1 MGIPLRS
8 ASTMSLPEGTSCE
21 GGLLDHPSEPGLSP
35 QIGLCPHTGPPSS
48 DWISPLVWAFPIRLG
63 PACILGLSPQI
74 GPPPSHWVLHL
85 RMEPPFI
92 PGPLPHAG
100 PLTPDW
106 TFLVCLNLTF
116 TLDLPPQTGCPPSAG
131 PPLSDCTV

>member
-21 GGLLDHPSEPGLSP
+21 GGLLGHPSEPGLSP
-35 QIGLCPHTGPPSS
+35 QIGPCPHTGPPSS

-74 GPPPSHWVLHL
+74 GSCTFIQGLLPQIGPPPSHWVLHL
-85 RMEPPFI
+85 RMELTFI

-106 TFLVCLNLTF
+106 TFLV
-116 TLDLPPQTGCPPSAG
+116 
-131 PPLSDCTV
+131 